1 MAREKLKKLKNVR
14 IQKKKMNL
22 LLDFGVPLT
31 LNKKTVGK
39 VSKFIQTVCFP
50 GMKDESVTEAK

>member
-1 MAREKLKKLKNVR
+1 
-14 IQKKKMNL
+14 MNL

-31 LNKKTVGK
+31 LNKKTAGK

-50 GMKDESVTEAK
+50 GMEDESVTEAK